1 MIAVYQRS
9 GVTMQV
15 RSHAEISRFFD
26 GLELRE
32 PGLVSL
38 PDWRPDD
45 SRAGERPTDAQVS
58 VYGGLAR
65 KP

>member
-1 MIAVYQRS
+1 
-9 GVTMQV
+9 MQV
-15 RSHAEISRFFD
+15 RPHAEISRFFD
-26 GLELRE
+26 GLDLQE

-38 PDWRPDD
+38 PDWLPDR
-45 SRAGERPTDAQVS
+45 SPAGERPTDAQVS